1 MAPINAALRDYTQ
14 YDALSTNH
22 NHRNLFML
30 MIIVITVLAVLYGL
44 AWHNEPARDR
54 EGQRRSNQ

>member
-1 MAPINAALRDYTQ
+1 
-14 YDALSTNH
+14 
-22 NHRNLFML
+22 ML

-54 EGQRRSNQ
+54 ERRRRSNQ